1 MTFPAFAWGDSAP
14 TWTYGGGDLWLYEWD
29 NPGGVDLMRLSATT
43 GDVLQRLRVP
53 KVWHPVLAYNDEGL
67 WVAPSG
73 QSGSSELYLVAPGA
87 TAATP
92 VFHFPD
98 HGFAK
103 WIVGSGDALWLNPQ
117 PGPVSDVGV
126 VWMLRGPEAKPVW
139 HVPESASLVQVFET
153 LGDSGMVGDA
163 GDGLWAAP
171 PTAYD
176 EQQVVRIDAMSG
188 ALSIEA
194 TWKAGY
200 PGSVKYAKYLYMSPL
215 ASWTGVTLAGS
226 FFLLDPPVQCQCG
239 TQAVGRFSALY
250 RVTPSD

>member
-1 MTFPAFAWGDSAP
+1 MTFPALAWGDSAP

-29 NPGGVDLMRLSATT
+29 NPGGVDLMRISATT
-43 GDVLQRLRVP
+43 GAVLQRLRAP
-53 KVWHPVLAYNDEGL
+53 KVWHAVLAYNDEGL

-87 TAATP
+87 TAATT

-103 WIVGSGDALWLNPQ
+103 WIVGSGDALWLNSQ

-126 VWMLRGPEAKPVW
+126 VWMLRGPEVKPVW
-139 HVPESASLVQVFET
+139 HVAESVSLVQVFET
-153 LGDSGMVGDA
+153 LGDSGMVGNA
-163 GDGLWAAP
+163 ADGLWAAP

-176 EQQVVRIDAMSG
+176 EQQVVRIDPMSG

-200 PGSVKYAKYLYMSPL
+200 PGSAKYAKYLYMSPIT
-215 ASWTGVTLAGS
+215 SWTGVTFAGS
-226 FFLLDPPVQCQCG
+226 FFLLDPRVQCQCG
-239 TQAVGRFSALY
+239 PQPVGRFSALY
-250 RVTPSD
+250 RVTPSG